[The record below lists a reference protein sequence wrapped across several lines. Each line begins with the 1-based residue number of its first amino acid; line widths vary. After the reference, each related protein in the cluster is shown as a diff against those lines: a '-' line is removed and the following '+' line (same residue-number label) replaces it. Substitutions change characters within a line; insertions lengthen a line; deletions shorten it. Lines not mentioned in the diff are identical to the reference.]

1 MREAAATVLFHPD
14 YNRRLRNHTES
25 ADPSS
30 RDEKKALAGLGY
42 VTLTAGGDFHPALRT
57 SAARNG
63 RPVRKY
69 DQTPRHRSKRL
80 WHGETA
86 CPHAAGNRAAAPY
99 LLEVRSRR
107 QTSRTDAELDPRS
120 FLRSLIEAEADLR
133 AVKPEVLQFAA
144 IEMAQH
150 RQRSVTLATRNR
162 GRHQAID
169 KAARARQ
176 KNGGSAPC
184 NWRGSGGQDVFKNSH
199 SAIFQVAG
207 ATVVRASAVGTASIC
222 PTRKTKDFQ
231 SAVIYRPDWLEIGR
245 LIAEGPKSD
254 GPRRRCHASAHGD
267 IFTDP

>member
-1 MREAAATVLFHPD
+1 M
-14 YNRRLRNHTES
+14 
-25 ADPSS
+25 
-30 RDEKKALAGLGY
+30 KALAGLGY

-69 DQTPRHRSKRL
+69 DQTPPL
-80 WHGETA
+80 EQ
-86 CPHAAGNRAAAPY
+86 AALAWGKGMSPCRGNRAAAPC

-107 QTSRTDAELDPRS
+107 QTSRTDTDLDPRP
-120 FLRSLIEAEADLR
+120 FLRSLIEAGADLR

-150 RQRSVTLATRNR
+150 RKRSVTLATRNR

-222 PTRKTKDFQ
+222 PTRSRKTFRAQ
-231 SAVIYRPDWLEIGR
+231 
-245 LIAEGPKSD
+245 
-254 GPRRRCHASAHGD
+254 
-267 IFTDP
+267 

>member
-1 MREAAATVLFHPD
+1 MDDLCGNMTK
-14 YNRRLRNHTES
+14 RRHW
-25 ADPSS
+25 
-30 RDEKKALAGLGY
+30 
-42 VTLTAGGDFHPALRT
+42 
-57 SAARNG
+57 
-63 RPVRKY
+63 
-69 DQTPRHRSKRL
+69 SKRL
-80 WHGETA
+80 WHGEKA
-86 CPHAAGNRAAAPY
+86 CPHAAATGQQPPY

-107 QTSRTDAELDPRS
+107 QTSRTDTDLDPRP
-120 FLRSLIEAEADLR
+120 FLRSLIEAGAYLR

-150 RQRSVTLATRNR
+150 RKRSVTLATRNR

-222 PTRKTKDFQ
+222 PTRSRKAFRAQ
-231 SAVIYRPDWLEIGR
+231 
-245 LIAEGPKSD
+245 
-254 GPRRRCHASAHGD
+254 
-267 IFTDP
+267 